1 MCIGNLRSGT
11 QRLVDYLHEKNRGYL
26 EGCLL
31 YYGVILC
38 FAIGAIAGSRVIG
51 ALGLKAILVSPVL
64 LVIAFFVMFQDRE
77 KRARE
82 RAAAAAARP
91 GSPSSASATG
101 ARFGLLRERAL
112 RRENDAG
119 TRPSC
124 GLPARMRPPERK

>member
-11 QRLVDYLHEKNRGYL
+11 QKLVDYLHERDRGYL

-51 ALGLKAILVSPVL
+51 ALGLKAILVSPALL
-64 LVIAFFVMFQDRE
+64 LVAFFVMFQDRE

-82 RAAAAAARP
+82 RAAAAAA
-91 GSPSSASATG
+91 A
-101 ARFGLLRERAL
+101 ER
-112 RRENDAG
+112 G
-119 TRPSC
+119 KTS
-124 GLPARMRPPERK
+124 LPASK